1 MRTFEITMNELGK
14 DGKVRTIT
22 QTAVCQNRQQV
33 IKFYGLDKPDILSY
47 TITEKKFKKI
57 WYIQK
62 KVVSL

>member
-47 TITEKKFKKI
+47 TITEKKLK
-57 WYIQK
+57 
-62 KVVSL
+62 